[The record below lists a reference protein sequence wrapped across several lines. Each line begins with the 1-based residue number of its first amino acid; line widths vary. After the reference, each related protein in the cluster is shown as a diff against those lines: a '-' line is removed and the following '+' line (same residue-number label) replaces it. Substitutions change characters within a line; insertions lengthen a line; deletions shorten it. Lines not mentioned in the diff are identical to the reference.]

1 MGYDRI
7 SALPDCLITEILL
20 WLPTRDS
27 VKTSVLSTR
36 WRNLWLDVPGLDIKF
51 LSSNANTITSFIKRF
66 LEFNRDARLRKFKI
80 TYDTSKGHDPFG
92 IREWIATAISRGAQ
106 HLDVV
111 YTFVRYM
118 SFKEFM
124 PLDIY
129 KSKTLVSLKLVEVGM
144 SNPDFV
150 VSLPCLK
157 NMHLEKVTYSGKD
170 PSFMEKLISGCPVLE
185 DLTVFRS
192 SDDNVLVLRVRSKSL
207 KRFSVRSNR
216 WSRIHSREFALEI
229 DAPGLKYMKLGDQK
243 SERIVVKNLR
253 SLFMVDI
260 DSIFN
265 VGSNT
270 NLEMKKDTIR
280 DFLNGISCVRHMIV
294 SQLTLEVLYRYLGSN
309 IPMFNNL
316 YRLEVSRIAR
326 LEHML
331 PDFLESFPNLKHLT
345 LCVVYLPS
353 SFWQCIMY
361 LNHLNVEKHEG
372 SIVPRCLLSTLECVE
387 IREFTGEETRTKKKI
402 MKQKKE
408 PLMNVARYILVNSL
422 VLKKLILILS
432 PATNQIS
439 DIAKELL
446 TIRKGLAEEPVVNV
460 NGSVWDFPSHSS
472 SPSPQSTFSKNLNS
486 LVASIP
492 NLHANTYNFYNLSVG
507 DISDQDRVE
516 AIGVCNRVVLSV
528 DCRSCIF
535 QAALNLTTSTSPQH
549 REGYWR
555 STNCM
560 FRYSDKPIF
569 GVLET
574 NPVFEALNPNKSTGD
589 RDEFA
594 RLQIELLNG
603 FRKRAAAG
611 GSKRKYVQ
619 GSGPG
624 PNSSTFLGAVMCT
637 PDLSEKDCNDCLIF
651 GFANATKGRTGL
663 RWFCPSCSFQIQ
675 TNLRFFLHE
684 YEYESDPPSDQEPDN
699 WSQGVDKTVIILA
712 TVGSVVGFAIFV
724 VCLYFILKRKQ
735 RKEKQRHEGKDVVE
749 NQIIDENVLRLDF
762 DTIRLATD
770 DFSPGNQLGEGGF
783 GVVYKGVLDSGEE
796 IAVKRLSMKSGQGDN
811 EFINEVSLVAKLH
824 HRNLVRLIGFCLE
837 GQERLLIYDLF
848 KNTSLDHFIF
858 DNDRRMVL
866 EWETRYKIIAGVAR
880 GLLYLH
886 EDSRFKVIHRD
897 LKASNVL
904 LDDAMYPKISDFGMA
919 KLFDTDQPCQTRFTS
934 RVAGTYGYMA
944 PEYAMN
950 GKFSVKTD
958 VFSFGV
964 LVLEIITGKR
974 NNWSPEDKSS
984 LFLLSYVWKNW
995 REGRVL
1001 NIVDPSLIQ
1010 TRGLSDEIMKC
1021 IHVGLLCVQE
1031 KAESRP
1037 TMASVVLMLNA
1048 SSFTLLRPSQPGF
1061 YPGDGESTSGS
1072 PPTMTLNSVTIT
1084 KVDPR

>member
-1 MGYDRI
+1 MAGSCSSSRPQYLLFFI
-7 SALPDCLITEILL
+7 FFFFLPY
-20 WLPTRDS
+20 
-27 VKTSVLSTR
+27 LS
-36 WRNLWLDVPGLDIKF
+36 F
-51 LSSNANTITSFIKRF
+51 
-66 LEFNRDARLRKFKI
+66 
-80 TYDTSKGHDPFG
+80 
-92 IREWIATAISRGAQ
+92 
-106 HLDVV
+106 
-111 YTFVRYM
+111 
-118 SFKEFM
+118 
-124 PLDIY
+124 
-129 KSKTLVSLKLVEVGM
+129 
-144 SNPDFV
+144 
-150 VSLPCLK
+150 
-157 NMHLEKVTYSGKD
+157 
-170 PSFMEKLISGCPVLE
+170 
-185 DLTVFRS
+185 
-192 SDDNVLVLRVRSKSL
+192 
-207 KRFSVRSNR
+207 
-216 WSRIHSREFALEI
+216 
-229 DAPGLKYMKLGDQK
+229 
-243 SERIVVKNLR
+243 
-253 SLFMVDI
+253 
-260 DSIFN
+260 
-265 VGSNT
+265 
-270 NLEMKKDTIR
+270 
-280 DFLNGISCVRHMIV
+280 
-294 SQLTLEVLYRYLGSN
+294 
-309 IPMFNNL
+309 
-316 YRLEVSRIAR
+316 
-326 LEHML
+326 
-331 PDFLESFPNLKHLT
+331 
-345 LCVVYLPS
+345 
-353 SFWQCIMY
+353 
-361 LNHLNVEKHEG
+361 
-372 SIVPRCLLSTLECVE
+372 
-387 IREFTGEETRTKKKI
+387 
-402 MKQKKE
+402 
-408 PLMNVARYILVNSL
+408 
-422 VLKKLILILS
+422 
-432 PATNQIS
+432 
-439 DIAKELL
+439 
-446 TIRKGLAEEPVVNV
+446 AEEPAVNV

-472 SPSPQSTFSKNLNS
+472 SSSPQSTFSKNLNS
-486 LVASIP
+486 LVLSIP
-492 NLHANTYNFYNLSVG
+492 TLHANTYNFYNLSVG

-516 AIGVCNRVVLSV
+516 AIGVCNRVVKSV
-528 DCRSCIF
+528 DCRTCVY
-535 QAALNLTTSTSPQH
+535 QAAINLTTTTSPQI

-569 GVLET
+569 GILET

-589 RDEFA
+589 RDEFV
-594 RLQIELLNG
+594 RLQSELLNR
-603 FRKRAAAG
+603 FRKLAAAG

-624 PNSSTFLGAVMCT
+624 PLPNMTFFGAVMCT
-637 PDLSEKDCNDCLIF
+637 PDLSEKDCNECLIF
-651 GFANATKGRTGL
+651 AIANATKGRSGL

-675 TNLRFFLHE
+675 TNLRFYHHEHE
-684 YEYESDPPSDQEPDN
+684 YEPDPSSDQEPGLLHN

-724 VCLYFILKRKQ
+724 VCLCFILKRKQ
-735 RKEKQRHEGKDVVE
+735 RKEKQRHEAGIDIVE
-749 NQIIDENVLRLDF
+749 DKIIDENVLRLDF

-824 HRNLVRLIGFCLE
+824 HRNLVRLLGFCLE

-858 DNDRRMVL
+858 DTDRRMVL

-1021 IHVGLLCVQE
+1021 IHIGLLCVQE
-1031 KAESRP
+1031 NAESRP

-1048 SSFTLLRPSQPGF
+1048 NSFTLLRPSQPGF
-1061 YPGDGESTSGS
+1061 YPGDGESASSS

>member
-1 MGYDRI
+1 MAGSCSSNRPQDLFI
-7 SALPDCLITEILL
+7 SFFFFFFLFLP
-20 WLPTRDS
+20 
-27 VKTSVLSTR
+27 
-36 WRNLWLDVPGLDIKF
+36 F
-51 LSSNANTITSFIKRF
+51 LSF
-66 LEFNRDARLRKFKI
+66 
-80 TYDTSKGHDPFG
+80 
-92 IREWIATAISRGAQ
+92 AQ
-106 HLDVV
+106 
-111 YTFVRYM
+111 
-118 SFKEFM
+118 
-124 PLDIY
+124 
-129 KSKTLVSLKLVEVGM
+129 
-144 SNPDFV
+144 
-150 VSLPCLK
+150 
-157 NMHLEKVTYSGKD
+157 
-170 PSFMEKLISGCPVLE
+170 
-185 DLTVFRS
+185 
-192 SDDNVLVLRVRSKSL
+192 
-207 KRFSVRSNR
+207 
-216 WSRIHSREFALEI
+216 
-229 DAPGLKYMKLGDQK
+229 
-243 SERIVVKNLR
+243 
-253 SLFMVDI
+253 
-260 DSIFN
+260 
-265 VGSNT
+265 
-270 NLEMKKDTIR
+270 
-280 DFLNGISCVRHMIV
+280 
-294 SQLTLEVLYRYLGSN
+294 
-309 IPMFNNL
+309 
-316 YRLEVSRIAR
+316 
-326 LEHML
+326 
-331 PDFLESFPNLKHLT
+331 
-345 LCVVYLPS
+345 
-353 SFWQCIMY
+353 
-361 LNHLNVEKHEG
+361 
-372 SIVPRCLLSTLECVE
+372 
-387 IREFTGEETRTKKKI
+387 
-402 MKQKKE
+402 
-408 PLMNVARYILVNSL
+408 
-422 VLKKLILILS
+422 
-432 PATNQIS
+432 
-439 DIAKELL
+439 
-446 TIRKGLAEEPVVNV
+446 EPVVNV

-472 SPSPQSTFSKNLNS
+472 SSSPQSTFSKNLNS

-492 NLHANTYNFYNLSVG
+492 LLHANTYNFYNLSVG

-516 AIGVCNRVVLSV
+516 AIGVCNRVVTSV
-528 DCRSCIF
+528 DCRSCVF
-535 QAALNLTTSTSPQH
+535 QAALNLTSSSQL

-560 FRYSDKPIF
+560 FRYSDNPIF
-569 GVLET
+569 GILET

-589 RDEFA
+589 RDEFI
-594 RLQIELLNG
+594 RLQSDLLNRI
-603 FRKRAAAG
+603 RKRAAAG

-624 PNSSTFLGAVMCT
+624 PNSSTLFGAVMCT

-651 GFANATKGRTGL
+651 GFANATRGRSGL

-675 TNLRFFLHE
+675 TNLRFFHLESE
-684 YEYESDPPSDQEPDN
+684 YEPDPPSDQEPGLLHN

-712 TVGSVVGFAIFV
+712 TVGSVVGFSIFV
-724 VCLYFILKRKQ
+724 IFLYFILKRKQ
-735 RKEKQRHEGKDVVE
+735 RKEKQRHEGKEDVVE

-964 LVLEIITGKR
+964 LVLEIVTGKR

-1021 IHVGLLCVQE
+1021 IHIGLLCVQE

-1061 YPGDGESTSGS
+1061 YPGDGESTSSS